1 MLVDPPLEKVIQK
14 AGCAYELVILVSK
27 RARQLTEGAQPTI
40 DSKAANMVSLA
51 CQEVAAGT
59 VVRVKG
65 VKEDKVVIPKTKEA
79 REKERLARE
88 SRERYERE
96 MEEFS
101 ANSTEKVVVS
111 SEKAMDDIIS
121 VVDEFEPI
129 VEKDEDM
136 VPDMASVAD
145 EDEE

>member
-14 AGCAYELVILVSK
+14 ADCAYELAILVSK
-27 RARQLTEGAQPTI
+27 RARQLTAGAQPTI

-96 MEEFS
+96 MEEIS
-101 ANSTEKVVVS
+101 ANSTEEAVVS
-111 SEKAMDDIIS
+111 SEAAMDDIIS

-129 VEKDEDM
+129 VEEDEDM
-136 VPDMASVAD
+136 EPDMASVAD